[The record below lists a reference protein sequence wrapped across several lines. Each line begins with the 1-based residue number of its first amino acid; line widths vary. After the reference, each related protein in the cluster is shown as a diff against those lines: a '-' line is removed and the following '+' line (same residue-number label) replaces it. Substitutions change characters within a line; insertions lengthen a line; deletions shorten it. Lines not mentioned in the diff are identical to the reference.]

1 MKISVYV
8 FDDDCSSASEYFDS
22 LTELMPDEV
31 LAIKQ
36 SGPQLNRRFY
46 ELINLGGDSD
56 QIDVTFSLSANEAE
70 IKKEIA
76 EIGDFGDLILI
87 DDNYEEIDSMFGQR
101 VILPTLIESIRT
113 PLRLLPVCCLW
124 TLHWRNDI
132 NRRRTFASFLGKS
145 KVGDRV
151 IMGLGK
157 DDPNGLLQAIRWTAN
172 LKRLALMEADLAA
185 AARVAGIDS
194 NQVTP
199 QYSGLI
205 GESSGM
211 LEVRRRIAKFAPKE
225 APVIIL
231 GERGTGKNIVA
242 EAIHRASH
250 RKNKEF
256 VTFNAGAIAN
266 RELTAAQLFG
276 HQKGAHTGADKKQ
289 KGMLEAVGDGTLF
302 IDEIGTLSREI
313 QTQLLRVLQEKEFT
327 LMGLPLEVKKFQGH
341 IVTATNADLKQ
352 MCADGTFRDD
362 LYDRLYVLD
371 IYLPTLAERGRAD
384 IELLVKHFLSQHMT
398 RTGSAIAIES
408 AAMEK
413 LCRYNWPGNVRELKN
428 KIEKAIAL
436 ADNATRLTL
445 ADFPDLCADDQQR
458 AANVP
463 YSGGTVAD
471 IQDSLTACKHYP
483 EMLANLLSVARY
495 VTEGGDIKNATK
507 EEVGLFVA
515 DDKARGAGKQPKQS
529 EARGKALGQHIRTYP
544 EDYAKL
550 LLSKAGNPSDDVISF
565 FLRWPEVC
573 QAYERVR

>member
-8 FDDDCSSASEYFDS
+8 FDDDYSSASQYFDS
-22 LTELMPDEV
+22 LAELMPDEV

-36 SGPQLNRRFY
+36 SEPKFYRRFY

-76 EIGDFGDLILI
+76 AIGDFGDLILI

-101 VILPTLIESIRT
+101 VILPTLVQSIRT

-132 NRRRTFASFLGKS
+132 NRRRIFASFLGKN
-145 KVGDRV
+145 KIGDRV

-231 GERGTGKNIVA
+231 GERGTGKGNVA
-242 EAIHRASH
+242 KAIHGASH
-250 RKNKEF
+250 RRNRKL
-256 VTFNAGAIAN
+256 VTFDAGAIAN
-266 RELTAAQLFG
+266 RELTASQLFG
-276 HQKGAHTGADKKQ
+276 HQKGAFNGADKKQ
-289 KGMLEAVGDGTLF
+289 KGVLEEVGDGTLF
-302 IDEIGTLSREI
+302 IDEIGTLSLEI
-313 QTQLLRVLQEKEFT
+313 QTQLLRVLQEREFT
-327 LMGLPLEVKKFQGH
+327 PLGLPHEVKRFEGR
-341 IVTATNADLKQ
+341 IITATNADLKR
-352 MCADGTFRDD
+352 MCADGTFRAD

-371 IYLPTLAERGRAD
+371 IHLPTLAERGQAD
-384 IELLVKHFLSQHMT
+384 IELLVHYFLSMHKAST
-398 RTGSAIAIES
+398 KSAFVIES
-408 AAMEK
+408 IAMEE
-413 LCRYNWPGNVRELKN
+413 LGRYSWPGNVRELES

-436 ADNATRLTL
+436 ADEAGRLTL
-445 ADFPDLCADDQQR
+445 ADFPGLSADDQQR

-463 YSGGTVAD
+463 RSGGTVAD
-471 IQDSLTACKHYP
+471 SQDPLTAYKHYP

-495 VTEGGDIKNATK
+495 VTEGGDIKNAKK
-507 EEVGLFVA
+507 EDVGLFVA
-515 DDKARGAGKQPKQS
+515 DDKVRVAGKQPKQS

-550 LLSKAGNPSDDVISF
+550 LVSRAGNLSADVISF
-565 FLRWPEVC
+565 FLRWSEVS
-573 QAYERVR
+573 QAYERAR